1 MSLANTA
8 VILAGGKSSRMGFD
22 KQLIKVKDICIT
34 EHLIERL
41 NTMFKDI
48 IVVTNKPNLY
58 RDKNIVI
65 AEDVYKGYGPIGGI
79 HAGLSKSQSMY
90 NYFIACDM
98 PNINKRYIEYM
109 KKRIEEDSFKND
121 AIVTK
126 KADWIEPFN
135 AFYSKKLIPAIEDN
149 INKGR
154 VGIMELLEISNVLYI
169 DEAIARSFNPD
180 WSMFTNLNTREDL
193 NGLV

>member
-34 EHLIERL
+34 EHLVEML
-41 NTMFKDI
+41 NPVFENI
-48 IVVTNKPNLY
+48 IIVTNKPELY
-58 RDKNIVI
+58 KDKNIII

-98 PNINKRYIEYM
+98 PNINKYYIEYM
-109 KKRIEEDSFKND
+109 IKRMEEDCYKNNVV
-121 AIVTK
+121 ITK

-149 INKGR
+149 INKGK
-154 VGIMELLEISNVLYI
+154 VGIMELLEISDVLYI
-169 DEAIARSFNPD
+169 DEAIARGFSPD
-180 WSMFTNLNTREDL
+180 WSMFANLNTREDL
-193 NGLV
+193 KGFV